1 MSFVLV
7 CSGCYNKILQAGWFI
22 YIYKINFFLSYL
34 ESVKSKIKVLVDSVS
49 VEGSL
54 PVSSTAVLPLRNPHL
69 VEERSDLSGISFFGR
84 GEFLLYRY

>member
-1 MSFVLV
+1 MFLHFCYGNFLIYGKAEMSFVLV

-54 PVSSTAVLPLRNPHL
+54 PDS
-69 VEERSDLSGISFFGR
+69 
-84 GEFLLYRY
+84 

>member
-22 YIYKINFFLSYL
+22 YTYKTKFFLSDL
-34 ESVKSKIKVLVDSVS
+34 ESLKSKIKVLADSVS

-54 PVSSTAVLPLRNPHL
+54 PDS
-69 VEERSDLSGISFFGR
+69 
-84 GEFLLYRY
+84 

>member
-54 PVSSTAVLPLRNPHL
+54 PDS
-69 VEERSDLSGISFFGR
+69 
-84 GEFLLYRY
+84 